1 MSGPFEQ
8 IVDLIC
14 CQQDS
19 KKISMYWQK
28 FELECIGNSK
38 MSVKSMVSK
47 YGVIEVSLTWEPK
60 VTFLFFFQVGFNCFY
75 RLIIFLTYSYFPISL
90 KTRCCTS
97 QKNMAITI
105 ELLLIV

>member
-1 MSGPFEQ
+1 MSGPFEH
-8 IVDLIC
+8 IFDLIC

-47 YGVIEVSLTWEPK
+47 YGVVEVSLTWEPK
-60 VTFLFFFQVGFNCFY
+60 VTFLFFF
-75 RLIIFLTYSYFPISL
+75 RLASTVF
-90 KTRCCTS
+90 
-97 QKNMAITI
+97 
-105 ELLLIV
+105 IVL